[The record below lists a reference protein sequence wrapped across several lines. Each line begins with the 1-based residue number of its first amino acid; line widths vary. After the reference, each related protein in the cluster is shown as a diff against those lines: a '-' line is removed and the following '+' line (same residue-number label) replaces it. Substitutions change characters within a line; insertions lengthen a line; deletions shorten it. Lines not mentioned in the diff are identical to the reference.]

1 MLPFSRS
8 DLALLSLSLS
18 FIFSLS
24 FSQVDKNAR
33 VGKNAVLLNKAGVE
47 EANLEEDGL
56 YIRSG
61 IVTVLADATIPD
73 GFEI

>member
-1 MLPFSRS
+1 M
-8 DLALLSLSLS
+8 
-18 FIFSLS
+18 
-24 FSQVDKNAR
+24 SQVDKNAR

>member
-1 MLPFSRS
+1 MRRPR
-8 DLALLSLSLS
+8 ALL
-18 FIFSLS
+18 
-24 FSQVDKNAR
+24 KE
-33 VGKNAVLLNKAGVE
+33 AGVE

>member
-1 MLPFSRS
+1 M
-8 DLALLSLSLS
+8 
-18 FIFSLS
+18 
-24 FSQVDKNAR
+24 
-33 VGKNAVLLNKAGVE
+33 GKNAVLLNKAGVE